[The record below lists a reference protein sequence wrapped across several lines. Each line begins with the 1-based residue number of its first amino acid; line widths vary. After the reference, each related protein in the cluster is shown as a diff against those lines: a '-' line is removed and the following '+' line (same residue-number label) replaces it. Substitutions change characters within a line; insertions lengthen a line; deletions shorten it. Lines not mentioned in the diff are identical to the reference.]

1 MGDEQQQQ
9 MLQVYLLEYDKLKEE
24 QAQRIGFRDNILYVT
39 LGLFGGI
46 LAFALSNKIDYYALL
61 VIPWV
66 CLILGWTYL
75 VNDEKISAIGRY
87 IRLTLVKK
95 IKEQIGETNKEQKHI
110 EPKQTDDSDKES
122 IFFWEVTHRS
132 DRRRKR
138 RKIEQLIIDEIT
150 FVLSGIV
157 ALFAF
162 WFSVSNLHLLI
173 HILCGIE
180 LVILLIL
187 GVEIIIYAD
196 LATEANQA
204 NSAYG
209 NDC

>member
-9 MLQVYLLEYDKLKEE
+9 MLQVYLQEYDKLKEE
-24 QAQRIGFRDNILYVT
+24 QTQRIGFRDNILYVT

-46 LAFALSNKIDYYALL
+46 LSFALSNKINDYALL

-66 CLILGWTYL
+66 GLILGWNYL

-87 IRLTLVKK
+87 IRLTLAQK
-95 IKEQIGETNKEQKHI
+95 IKEKIGETNKEQTDT
-110 EPKQTDDSDKES
+110 EPKQTDDEDRES

-162 WFSVSNLHLLI
+162 WFSGSNLHWVI

-187 GVEIIIYAD
+187 GWEIAIYAD
-196 LATEANQA
+196 LTK
-204 NSAYG
+204 G
-209 NDC
+209 R